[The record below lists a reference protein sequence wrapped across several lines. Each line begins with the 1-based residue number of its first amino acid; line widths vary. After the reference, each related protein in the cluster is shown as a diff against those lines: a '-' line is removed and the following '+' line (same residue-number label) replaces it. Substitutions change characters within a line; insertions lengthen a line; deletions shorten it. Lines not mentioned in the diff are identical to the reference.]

1 MLFHLGVTYAAA
13 NVMQVDLC
21 LVESE
26 YNHII
31 FDLADP
37 KLSLLRQSH
46 AAFLE
51 MNRTEDPRQARQAA
65 ALNGEVVSES
75 ESDHPDDFLDNDRV
89 KAILIQ
95 AIRRKCRRD
104 RMKLVAQKR

>member
-1 MLFHLGVTYAAA
+1 MHPGLSLQLSQAVYYTIDSYTPLRYSTISSAPRVCTSVLFHLGVTYAAA

-46 AAFLE
+46 ATFLE

-65 ALNGEVVSES
+65 ALKGESC
-75 ESDHPDDFLDNDRV
+75 LR
-89 KAILIQ
+89 I
-95 AIRRKCRRD
+95 
-104 RMKLVAQKR
+104 